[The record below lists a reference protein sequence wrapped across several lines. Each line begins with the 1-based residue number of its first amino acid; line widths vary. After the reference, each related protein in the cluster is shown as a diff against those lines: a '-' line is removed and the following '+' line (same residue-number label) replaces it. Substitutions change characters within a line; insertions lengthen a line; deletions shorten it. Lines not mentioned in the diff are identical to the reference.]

1 MGRAER
7 IVIALGPFGETGKPA
22 TGAQGADAIA
32 APGQDLVRIG
42 LMANVPDQAIAGR
55 VEDVVDGRRQF
66 DDTEAGAEMSAGD
79 RDGVD
84 GFLAQLIGDLLDLL
98 DLESAQIVGGLDGV
112 QKRRFA
118 KCGHSDIPILQVGT
132 SSDVR
137 RVRGISAAK
146 TQAPAASWANRSP
159 I

>member
-1 MGRAER
+1 VGRAER

-98 DLESAQIVGGLDGV
+98 DLEMWSQRYSNFAGRDEL
-112 QKRRFA
+112 RREA
-118 KCGHSDIPILQVGT
+118 GARYQCSKNPGAGCQLGKPKPDLK
-132 SSDVR
+132 
-137 RVRGISAAK
+137 A
-146 TQAPAASWANRSP
+146 
-159 I
+159 